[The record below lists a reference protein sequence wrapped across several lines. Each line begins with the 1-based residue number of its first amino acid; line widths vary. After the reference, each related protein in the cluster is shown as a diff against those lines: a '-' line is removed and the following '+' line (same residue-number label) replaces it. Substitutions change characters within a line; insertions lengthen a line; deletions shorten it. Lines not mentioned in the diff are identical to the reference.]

1 MVEGT
6 GLKPPSLMSSL
17 FQTVFALPL
26 RALTWLG
33 SQGTRAVAAVV
44 FIAMA
49 VPPLGALLRPYIT
62 EAIFALLCISFMR
75 VDLAAL
81 RHHLRRPA
89 LVATATAWTTVGVP
103 LIVGLMA
110 HATGLTSRSP
120 DLFLALMLQ
129 GMASPMMAAPALA
142 ALMGLDAT
150 LILVTLVAST
160 ALVPFTASLFAG
172 IFLGDMLSISP
183 PALGL
188 KLSGILAVSLLAATL
203 IRWTFG
209 AEAIQR
215 QKKPIDGFNIIILL
229 IFAAAIMGDVV
240 SDFVT
245 QPLFTIGLAAL
256 SFAIYFTLLAV
267 TTLLFRRIG
276 YERALALG
284 LMVSQRNLGLM
295 LAATAGALPPTTW
308 LYFAM
313 TQFPIHLAPYMLMP
327 IARRLT
333 ARAETSAA
341 AVAGETS

>member
-1 MVEGT
+1 M
-6 GLKPPSLMSSL
+6 PSIV
-17 FQTVFALPL
+17 QTVVAVPL
-26 RALTWLG
+26 RALVWLG
-33 SQGTRAVAAVV
+33 GQGTRAVAAVV
-44 FIAMA
+44 FIAVA
-49 VPPLGALLRPYIT
+49 VPPLGALLRPYVT
-62 EAIFALLCISFMR
+62 EAILVLLCMSFMR

-81 RHHLRRPA
+81 YGHLRRPA
-89 LVATATAWTTVGVP
+89 LVATATAWTTIGVP
-103 LIVGLMA
+103 LIVGLIA
-110 HATGLTSRSP
+110 HATGLDSSAP
-120 DLFLALMLQ
+120 GLFLAMMLQ

-150 LILVTLVAST
+150 LVLVTLVSAT
-160 ALVPFTASLFAG
+160 AVVPFTASLYASL
-172 IFLGDMLSISP
+172 FLGGMLSISP
-183 PALGL
+183 LALGL
-188 KLSGILAVSLLAATL
+188 KLLGVLATSLFAATL

-215 QKKPIDGFNIIILL
+215 QKRPIDGFNIIILL
-229 IFAAAIMGDVV
+229 IFASAIMGDVAHDLV
-240 SDFVT
+240 AD
-245 QPLFTIGLAAL
+245 PAFTIGIAAL
-256 SFAIYFTLLAV
+256 AFTVYFTLLAL

-333 ARAETSAA
+333 AENEHQQGAA
-341 AVAGETS
+341 AGGNAVSG

>member
-1 MVEGT
+1 MPFV
-6 GLKPPSLMSSL
+6 L
-17 FQTVFALPL
+17 QTVFALPL

-33 SQGTRAVAAVV
+33 SQGTRGVAAVV
-44 FIAMA
+44 FVAAA

-62 EAIFALLCISFMR
+62 EAILVLLCISFMR

-81 RHHLRRPA
+81 YGHLRRPA
-89 LVATATAWTTVGVP
+89 LIATATAWTTMGVP
-103 LIVGLMA
+103 LIVGLIIYA
-110 HATGLTSRSP
+110 AGLNDRSP
-120 DLFLALMLQ
+120 GLSVALMLQ
-129 GMASPMMAAPALA
+129 SMASPMMASPALA

-150 LILVTLVAST
+150 LVLVTLVTST
-160 ALVPFTASLFAG
+160 ALVPFTASLFASL
-172 IFLGDMLSISP
+172 FLDGMLSVT
-183 PALGL
+183 PATLGL
-188 KLSGILAVSLLAATL
+188 KLLGILAASLLAATI
-203 IRWTFG
+203 IRWVFG
-209 AEAIQR
+209 AKAIQR
-215 QKKPIDGFNIIILL
+215 HKRTIDGFNIIILL

-240 SDFVT
+240 SDLVA

-313 TQFPIHLAPYMLMP
+313 TQFPIHLAPYMLTP
-327 IARRLT
+327 IARRLV
-333 ARAETSAA
+333 ARADGNGEAA
-341 AVAGETS
+341 AGKAT